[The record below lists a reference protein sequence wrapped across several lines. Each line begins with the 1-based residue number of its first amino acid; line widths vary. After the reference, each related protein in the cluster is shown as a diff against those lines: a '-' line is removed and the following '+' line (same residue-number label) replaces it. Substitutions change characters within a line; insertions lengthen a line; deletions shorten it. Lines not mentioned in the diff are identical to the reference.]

1 MTRVTLSLVSHTN
14 AGKTT
19 LARTLL
25 RRDVGEVID
34 QAHVTEV
41 AEGFTLI
48 ATEDC
53 ELWLWDTPGFGDSA
67 RLLKRLRRHS
77 NPVLWFVQQ
86 VWDRITDRPLWSSQQ
101 AAINIR
107 DEADVV
113 LYLVNAAEQPEEAGY
128 VAPEL
133 EILGWIGRPIV
144 LLLNQTGE
152 ADAGPEAMAERLR
165 AWRHHA
171 ERFVAV
177 REVLALDAFS
187 RCWVQESLLLRA
199 IGPLLPEERRSDME
213 ALAAAWNERNL
224 TVFARA
230 VSGLARYLA
239 SAASDREQLADSRPE
254 RAEKQRGMEALGE
267 RLERATGDLMAALL
281 ELHGLEGSAGAEID
295 RQLDAYAVDGEDL
308 LNAEKGAVWGGMVS
322 GALGGLTADF
332 MTGGLSF
339 GGGMLAGM
347 ILGALGGAGLARG
360 FKMIRSGKL
369 PEVSW
374 TPVFLESL
382 AAQIILRYLA
392 VAHFGRGRGEFRD
405 HDASH
410 RWQAI
415 VAGALRR
422 RAQDWSEVWEVA
434 TAGEERRFVDPYIE
448 EVLDETLRAILVEGY
463 PEAAELLGVEVV
475 ELDENGDTAEDDAP
489 PDGVVPV

>member
-1 MTRVTLSLVSHTN
+1 MRRITLSLVSHTN

-25 RRDVGEVID
+25 RRDVGEVLD

-48 ATEDC
+48 ATGDC

-67 RLLKRLRRHS
+67 RLMKRLRRHS
-77 NPVLWFVQQ
+77 KPILWFVQQ

-101 AAINIR
+101 AALNIR

-113 LYLVNAAEQPEEAGY
+113 LYLIKAAEEPEEAGY

-133 EILGWIGRPIV
+133 EILGWIGRPII

-152 ADAGPEAMAERLR
+152 ADSGPEAMAERLE
-165 AWRHHA
+165 AWRRHA
-171 ERFVAV
+171 ERFAAV
-177 REVLALDAFS
+177 HEVLALDAFS
-187 RCWVQESLLLRA
+187 RCWVQESLLLSA
-199 IGPLLPEERRSDME
+199 VVPLLPAERRPAMA
-213 ALAAAWNERNL
+213 ALEEAWNERNL
-224 TVFARA
+224 GVFERA

-239 SAASDREQLADSRPE
+239 GAAADREQLADKRPD

-267 RLERATGDLMAALL
+267 RLERATEDLMAALL
-281 ELHGLEGSAGAEID
+281 KLHGLEGSAGAEID
-295 RQLDAYAVDGEDL
+295 RQLDAYAVNGEGLD
-308 LNAEKGAVWGGMVS
+308 AEKGAVWGGVVS
-322 GALGGLTADF
+322 GALGGLTADL

-339 GGGMLAGM
+339 GGGMLAGI
-347 ILGALGGAGLARG
+347 ILGALGGVGLARG
-360 FKMIRSGKL
+360 FQLVSSGKL

-374 TPVFLESL
+374 ATAFLERL
-382 AAQIILRYLA
+382 TAQILLRYLA

-410 RWQAI
+410 RWQSI

-422 RAQDWSEVWEVA
+422 RGQDWSELWDA
-434 TAGEERRFVDPYIE
+434 SAGEERRYLDRWLE
-448 EVLDETLRAILVEGY
+448 ELLDDTLRTILVTGY
-463 PEAAELLGVEVV
+463 PEAAELLGVEVM
-475 ELDENGDTAEDDAP
+475 EEEMDEVGEETVGDEEE
-489 PDGVVPV
+489 

>member
-1 MTRVTLSLVSHTN
+1 MSRVTLSLVSHTN

-25 RRDVGEVID
+25 RRDVGEVLD

-48 ATEDC
+48 ATGDS

-67 RLLKRLRRHS
+67 RLMKRLRRHS
-77 NPVLWFVQQ
+77 NPIMWFVRQ

-101 AAINIR
+101 AALNIR
-107 DEADVV
+107 DQADVV
-113 LYLVNAAEQPEEAGY
+113 LYLVNAAEEPEEAGY

-133 EILGWIGRPIV
+133 EILSWIGRPIV

-152 ADAGPEAMAERLR
+152 ADGAQAMAERLE
-165 AWRHHA
+165 AWRRHA
-171 ERFVAV
+171 GRFATV

-187 RCWVQESLLLRA
+187 RCWVQESLLLSA
-199 IGPLLPEERRSDME
+199 VVPLLSKDRQPIME
-213 ALAAAWNERNL
+213 TLVAAWNERNL
-224 TVFARA
+224 GVFERA
-230 VSGLARYLA
+230 TSGLARYLA
-239 SAASDREQLADSRPE
+239 GAAVDREQLADKRPD
-254 RAEKQRGMEALGE
+254 RAEKKRGMEALGV
-267 RLERATGDLMAALL
+267 RLERATEDLMAALL

-295 RQLDAYAVDGEDL
+295 RQLDAYAVDGQGLD
-308 LNAEKGAVWGGMVS
+308 AEKGAVWGGVVS

-339 GGGMLAGM
+339 GGGMLAGI

-360 FKMIRSGKL
+360 FQLVSSGKL

-374 TPVFLESL
+374 TPSFLDRL
-382 AAQIILRYLA
+382 TAQILLRYLA

-422 RAQDWSEVWEVA
+422 RSQEWNEVWEA
-434 TAGEERRFVDPYIE
+434 ASGEQRHYLDRWLE
-448 EVLDETLRAILVEGY
+448 EVLDDTLRAILVTGY
-463 PEAAELLGVEVV
+463 PEASELLGVAAEPG
-475 ELDENGDTAEDDAP
+475 EDEDADP
-489 PDGVVPV
+489 EGIAPSSDGVVPV